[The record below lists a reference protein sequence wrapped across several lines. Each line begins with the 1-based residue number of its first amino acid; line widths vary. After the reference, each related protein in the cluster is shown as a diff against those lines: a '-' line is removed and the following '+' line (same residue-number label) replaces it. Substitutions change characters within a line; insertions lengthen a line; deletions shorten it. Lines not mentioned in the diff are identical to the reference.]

1 MGRCE
6 CFSFIRT
13 FQNRTLRPIWL
24 DMSWQALWNWNDHMQ
39 GHGID
44 LHSDASRTYR
54 SLDPILSLSFGRGG
68 VLTLGTHKGRAP
80 SKMLF
85 QEGGDVLVM
94 AGDFQSEFVHGVP
107 TRSSWSHLRNLPMF
121 TGMNQWEKLG
131 LDKEIELHETAV
143 PGAQH
148 VRMNCTIR
156 WHSTHNPQCPMHVGH
171 AAQGSG
177 TQPVFTGAVRTNAEC
192 VDPWAV
198 DEPLQSDVSEVS
210 AVKFVAIKRAGVTEA
225 GQARLLDRAVQTDGL
240 CDIVQTLLACIDQ
253 CAQQSE
259 LFRLVLH
266 SIPLVEA
273 TATHAETLMRI
284 EGTVRHLR
292 RQLVVA
298 SEAVEELA
306 SGRDYKVEYNCL
318 NLMGLAAAQRG
329 EMHTQFGRLRTAEG
343 SWLVET
349 VPNKPHQNCLNKD
362 VLYWKCLLSHHQLEL
377 MLEVLSESKMIEHG
391 EIAFDLA
398 QLPDGSLLQ
407 QLTCAKRSHH
417 QAKQHQNDDL
427 GFDTYV
433 VPTGSVLL
441 MKALEIGYVKESDK
455 SRRLQTS
462 QYLWKKLLEV
472 RSGSEIVDSLQ
483 QGVRTALQHLRT
495 LDVDRDLCDRTSEG
509 ALNEQYDIWVW
520 LWHVQEKKP
529 AAAKATSKPTRRL
542 G

>member
-1 MGRCE
+1 
-6 CFSFIRT
+6 
-13 FQNRTLRPIWL
+13 
-24 DMSWQALWNWNDHMQ
+24 MQ

-210 AVKFVAIKRAGVTEA
+210 
-225 GQARLLDRAVQTDGL
+225 
-240 CDIVQTLLACIDQ
+240 
-253 CAQQSE
+253 
-259 LFRLVLH
+259 
-266 SIPLVEA
+266 
-273 TATHAETLMRI
+273 
-284 EGTVRHLR
+284 
-292 RQLVVA
+292 QL
-298 SEAVEELA
+298 SL
-306 SGRDYKVEYNCL
+306 
-318 NLMGLAAAQRG
+318 
-329 EMHTQFGRLRTAEG
+329 
-343 SWLVET
+343 
-349 VPNKPHQNCLNKD
+349 
-362 VLYWKCLLSHHQLEL
+362 LLS
-377 MLEVLSESKMIEHG
+377 KG
-391 EIAFDLA
+391 RA
-398 QLPDGSLLQ
+398 
-407 QLTCAKRSHH
+407 
-417 QAKQHQNDDL
+417 
-427 GFDTYV
+427 
-433 VPTGSVLL
+433 
-441 MKALEIGYVKESDK
+441 
-455 SRRLQTS
+455 
-462 QYLWKKLLEV
+462 
-472 RSGSEIVDSLQ
+472 
-483 QGVRTALQHLRT
+483 
-495 LDVDRDLCDRTSEG
+495 
-509 ALNEQYDIWVW
+509 
-520 LWHVQEKKP
+520 
-529 AAAKATSKPTRRL
+529 
-542 G
+542 

>member
-1 MGRCE
+1 
-6 CFSFIRT
+6 
-13 FQNRTLRPIWL
+13 
-24 DMSWQALWNWNDHMQ
+24 
-39 GHGID
+39 
-44 LHSDASRTYR
+44 
-54 SLDPILSLSFGRGG
+54 
-68 VLTLGTHKGRAP
+68 
-80 SKMLF
+80 
-85 QEGGDVLVM
+85 
-94 AGDFQSEFVHGVP
+94 
-107 TRSSWSHLRNLPMF
+107 
-121 TGMNQWEKLG
+121 
-131 LDKEIELHETAV
+131 
-143 PGAQH
+143 
-148 VRMNCTIR
+148 
-156 WHSTHNPQCPMHVGH
+156 
-171 AAQGSG
+171 
-177 TQPVFTGAVRTNAEC
+177 
-192 VDPWAV
+192 
-198 DEPLQSDVSEVS
+198 
-210 AVKFVAIKRAGVTEA
+210 
-225 GQARLLDRAVQTDGL
+225 
-240 CDIVQTLLACIDQ
+240 
-253 CAQQSE
+253 
-259 LFRLVLH
+259 
-266 SIPLVEA
+266 
-273 TATHAETLMRI
+273 
-284 EGTVRHLR
+284 
-292 RQLVVA
+292 
-298 SEAVEELA
+298 
-306 SGRDYKVEYNCL
+306 
-318 NLMGLAAAQRG
+318 
-329 EMHTQFGRLRTAEG
+329 
-343 SWLVET
+343 
-349 VPNKPHQNCLNKD
+349 
-362 VLYWKCLLSHHQLEL
+362 